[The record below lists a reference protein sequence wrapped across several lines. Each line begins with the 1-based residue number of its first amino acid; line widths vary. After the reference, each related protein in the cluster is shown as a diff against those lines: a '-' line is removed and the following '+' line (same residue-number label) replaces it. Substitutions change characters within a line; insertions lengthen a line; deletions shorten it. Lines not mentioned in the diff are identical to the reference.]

1 MAGHSKWANI
11 KHRKGAQDVK
21 RGKIFTKLIRE
32 ITISARSGGADHS
45 ANPRLRAA
53 MAAARAQNMPKDTI
67 EKAIKR
73 GTGDMDGVEYQ
84 EVRYEGYGP
93 GGVAILVDTLT
104 DNINRTV
111 ADVRSLLGKHGG
123 NLGTTGCVSY
133 LFDQKGQI
141 LLDEGSEETLMEITL
156 EAGAEDLIADGD
168 GFEIITRP
176 EDFEKVLQALA
187 TAGFDKPASAEITM
201 RPQTTVTLGEKPAES
216 MLKLMDVLEDHDDV
230 QRVYANFDIP
240 DDVMER
246 LSNG

>member
-11 KHRKGAQDVK
+11 KHRKGAQDAK

-32 ITISARSGGADHS
+32 ITISARTGGADFS

-73 GTGDMDGVEYQ
+73 GIGDMDGVVYQ

-93 GGVAILVDTLT
+93 GGVAMIVDTLT

-141 LLDEGSEETLMEITL
+141 LLEEGNEDALMEITL
-156 EAGAEDLIADGD
+156 EAGAEDLIADSN
-168 GFEIITRP
+168 GFEIITQP
-176 EDFEKVLQALA
+176 DMFEPVLQALA
-187 TAGFDKPASAEITM
+187 KAGFDKPASAEITM
-201 RPQTTVTLGEKPAES
+201 RPQTTVTLDDKAAES
-216 MLKLMDVLEDHDDV
+216 MLKLVDVLEDHDDV
-230 QRVYANFDIP
+230 QRVHANFDIP
-240 DDVMER
+240 DAVMER
-246 LSNG
+246 LGGG